1 MSTAGTHKVFNAWLD
16 EVLSLNE
23 VVAHRKRNDLN
34 SEVETNNSS
43 ELITYFLD
51 NEAVSWNDDDRDSHY
66 KLVIQKPWWKA
77 PSKKKNK
84 WWRFYDNQLKLFKGK
99 YSLLQVSDV

>member
-43 ELITYFLD
+43 ELITYFF
-51 NEAVSWNDDDRDSHY
+51 R
-66 KLVIQKPWWKA
+66 
-77 PSKKKNK
+77 
-84 WWRFYDNQLKLFKGK
+84 
-99 YSLLQVSDV
+99 

>member
-1 MSTAGTHKVFNAWLD
+1 MLIFILH
-16 EVLSLNE
+16 LNE

-66 KLVIQKPWWKA
+66 KLVIQQPWWKA
-77 PSKKKNK
+77 PSKKKK
-84 WWRFYDNQLKLFKGK
+84 ISGGDFMIINQN
-99 YSLLQVSDV
+99 Q